1 MLFNHTRKPAII
13 CGKSELRDKILE
25 ALELAKQV
33 VCKRQGV
40 KTLTHEDGLNE
51 KARLGATKISLFKY
65 LDQFEDEFE
74 LDEAWL
80 INVYQLVDIDPRESR
95 KEFHQIL
102 PEHSRHI
109 KITLNDA
116 RGLRTDLRL
125 FLHCCWASKFLLLPV
140 YYSDIPTIKR
150 GQSGAP
156 TEYAADAYP
165 EILKIIRAPFFEGL
179 ECDIDITKYMAKSSM
194 KNFGWYAH
202 RYVRA
207 CAAWEV
213 EDITDELLDDLASH
227 TIKSVPRTVDWYL
240 ALKTCL
246 PDRVRF
252 DTNKVFVRNSNIPGV
267 KGKLTTADFTP
278 LELKKHPA
286 IPMWLEDVNDYINTL
301 KEKGLKSYDKYQ
313 SVIRK
318 GMQTLINSGEPLPV
332 PKNINRKQAKEMM
345 KGLGQ
350 GVKTTSYKEQLYKL
364 EGFFDY
370 LAMTHDDFKKPVS
383 RQLDFPVCGRSKG
396 TVKELLPEDS
406 FAPYLSY
413 LYGVAEW
420 VWYMNHNHPNRDGFI
435 LGLNQLNKT
444 IKTSDTG
451 FTPIFRCNDKYYP
464 IDEIPTKII
473 PCFRPRVNQVC
484 QLKSCTFLPHYI
496 HLSIVMAET
505 GIRLMALRWL
515 DDQTYDQNVNR
526 DLFDERSYLI
536 TKLWVNSDKSH
547 DAWEADVSETV
558 IGILDR
564 QSTWKKAFLNG
575 DDAPVYYDGHEHSGF
590 SMLKPLFAQVD
601 PHLQIKDSFSTVTDN
616 TYRATFKYIL
626 VHFSYFYSKISEH
639 HVPPVEIHHDKDLAG
654 NLQRVKGFVG
664 DAKLDITPHSMR
676 VQVVSNNIT
685 ILPPSVIKKSTGHAD
700 DAHVIYYA
708 KIQHKFLDAQK
719 AGQEQEFRDFVAPM
733 MVDAKSKQSALQQ
746 AFARN
751 ANGALNDFGALSF
764 SDHESKE
771 TRSGM
776 LIIKK
781 RLDELEDNSHGTT
794 TIVDQL
800 AFNST
805 HICPFNNECPHDIKK
820 NTIGGLSKCG
830 ECPYSVKTVDH
841 LPAISAKIRALTDKA
856 AELEVI
862 IDEAKANS
870 EDMGAYINEITLKRF
885 YSDEVSAWAT
895 TATCLDAMANNL
907 SQKDKWLVREPE
919 FIREK
924 LTKLKSSNELT
935 NTLVRIEEAACYQE
949 FLTPQLKARVTLFRN
964 KILAQTGQF
973 KALLGEV
980 PTGKVLLSDFKGV
993 IKIICD
999 ISGIGVNELP
1009 DELEQIEMDA
1019 QKALGGTLSLPA
1031 AITGGFN
1038 A

>member
-1 MLFNHTRKPAII
+1 MLFNHTREPAII
-13 CGKSELRDKILE
+13 CEKSELRNKILE
-25 ALELAKQV
+25 ALELTKQV

-40 KTLTHEDGLNE
+40 KRLTHEDGLEE
-51 KARLGATKISLFKY
+51 KARLGITKLSLFKY
-65 LDQFEDEFE
+65 LDQLEGEFE

-80 INVYQLVDIDPRESR
+80 KNIYRLVDIDPKESR

-109 KITLNDA
+109 KITQNDA
-116 RGLRTDLRL
+116 RGLRSDLRL

-156 TEYAADAYP
+156 KEYAEDAYP
-165 EILKIIRAPFFEGL
+165 EIFKIIRAPFFEEL
-179 ECDIDITKYMAKSSM
+179 ECDIDITKYMAVRSM
-194 KNFGWYAH
+194 ENFKWYAH

-213 EDITDELLDDLASH
+213 EDITNELLDDLASH

-240 ALKTCL
+240 AINECL
-246 PDRVRF
+246 PNRVRF
-252 DTNKVFVRNSNIPGV
+252 DKDKVFVRNSSIPGV
-267 KGKLTTADFTP
+267 KGTLTTDDFTP
-278 LELKKHPA
+278 LELEKHPA
-286 IPMWLEDVNDYINTL
+286 IPMWIEDVNNYINRL
-301 KEKGLKSYDKYQ
+301 KEKGRKSYDKYQ
-313 SVIRK
+313 SPIRK
-318 GMQTLINSGEPLPV
+318 GMQTLINSGESLPE
-332 PKNINRKQAKEMM
+332 PKNISRKQAKAMM
-345 KGLGQ
+345 KELGE
-350 GVKTTSYKEQLYKL
+350 GVKPNTYKGLLYKI

-370 LAMTHDDFKKPVS
+370 LAMTYDDFKKPVS
-383 RQLDFPVCGRSKG
+383 KQLDFPVSSRSKG

-420 VWYMNHNHPNRDGFI
+420 VRYMNHNHPNRDDFI
-435 LGLNQLNKT
+435 LGLNQQNKT

-464 IDEIPTKII
+464 IDEIPTKIT
-473 PCFRPRVNQVC
+473 PCYRPRVNQVC

-505 GIRLMALRWL
+505 GIRLIALRWL
-515 DDQTYDQNVNR
+515 DDQTYDKNVNR
-526 DLFDERSYLI
+526 DLFDECSYLI

-564 QSTWKKAFLNG
+564 QSTWKKTFLNG
-575 DDAPVYYDGHEHSGF
+575 DDAPVYYDRHEHSDF
-590 SMLKPLFAQVD
+590 DMLKPLFAQVD
-601 PHLQIKDSFSTVTDN
+601 PYLQIKDSFATVTDA
-616 TYRATFKYIL
+616 TYRTTFKHIL
-626 VHFSYFYSKISEH
+626 VHFSYLYSQISEH
-639 HVPPVEIHHDKDLAG
+639 HVPPVEIHHDKDLVG

-664 DAKLDITPHSMR
+664 DTKLDVTPHSMR
-676 VQVVSNNIT
+676 AQVVSNYIT
-685 ILPPSVIKKSTGHAD
+685 ILPPSTIKKSTGHVE

-708 KIQHKFLDAQK
+708 KLQHKFLDAQK
-719 AGQEQEFRDFVAPM
+719 AGQEQEFRDFVTPM

-751 ANGALNDFGALSF
+751 ANGALNDFGAVSF
-764 SDHESKE
+764 SDHESRE
-771 TRSGM
+771 TRNGI

-781 RLDELEDNSHGTT
+781 RLDELEDNSDDTT

-820 NTIGGLSKCG
+820 NAIDGLPKCG

-856 AELEVI
+856 EELKVI
-862 IDEAKANS
+862 IDEAKANG

-907 SQKDKWLVREPE
+907 SQKDKWLVSEPE
-919 FIREK
+919 FIREN

-935 NTLVRIEEAACYQE
+935 NTLVRIEEAVSCQE
-949 FLTPQLKARVTLFRN
+949 FLTPQLKAKVTIFRN
-964 KILAQTGQF
+964 KVLAQTGQF
-973 KALLGEV
+973 KALLEEV
-980 PTGKVLLSDFKGV
+980 PTGQTLLSDFKGV
-993 IKIICD
+993 IKTICD

-1009 DELEQIEMDA
+1009 DKLEHIKMDA
-1019 QKALGGTLSLPA
+1019 QKALGGTLSLPT
-1031 AITGGFN
+1031 ITGGSN

>member
-1 MLFNHTRKPAII
+1 MLFNHTREPAII

-40 KTLTHEDGLNE
+40 KKLTHEDGLEE

-80 INVYQLVDIDPRESR
+80 INVYRLVNIDPRESR

-109 KITLNDA
+109 KITQNDA

-150 GQSGAP
+150 GKSGA
-156 TEYAADAYP
+156 TVEYAADAYP
-165 EILKIIRAPFFEGL
+165 EIFKIIRAPFFKEL

-194 KNFGWYAH
+194 RNFGWYAH

-213 EDITDELLDDLASH
+213 EDITNELLDELARH
-227 TIKSVPRTVDWYL
+227 TIKRVPRTVDWYL
-240 ALKTCL
+240 ALTACL
-246 PDRVRF
+246 PDRVQF
-252 DTNKVFVRNSNIPGV
+252 DTNKVFVRNSSIPGV
-267 KGKLTTADFTP
+267 KGELTTDDFSP

-286 IPMWLEDVNDYINTL
+286 IPMWIKDVNDYIDTL
-301 KEKGLKSYDKYQ
+301 KEKGLKSYGEYQ
-313 SVIRK
+313 STIRK
-318 GMQTLINSGEPLPV
+318 GMQTLINSEEPLPE
-332 PKNINRKQAKEMM
+332 PKNISRKQAKAIM
-345 KGLGQ
+345 KELGQ
-350 GVKTTSYKEQLYKL
+350 GIKAPTYKGLLYKL

-370 LAMTHDDFKKPVS
+370 LDMTHDDFKKPLS
-383 RQLDFPVCGRSKG
+383 RQLDFPVSGRSKG
-396 TVKELLPEDS
+396 TVKVLFPEDS

-420 VWYMNHNHPNRDGFI
+420 VWYMNHNNPNRDSFI

-464 IDEIPTKII
+464 IDEIPIKIT
-473 PCFRPRVNQVC
+473 PYFRPRVNQVC

-496 HLSIVMAET
+496 HLSIVIAET

-526 DLFDERSYLI
+526 DLFNERSYLI
-536 TKLWVNSDKSH
+536 TKLWVNSDKSNG
-547 DAWEADVSETV
+547 AWEADVSETV

-564 QSTWKKAFLNG
+564 QSTWKKTFLNG
-575 DDAPVYYDGHEHSGF
+575 DDAPVYYDGHENSDF
-590 SMLKPLFAQVD
+590 DMLKPLFAQID
-601 PHLQIKDSFSTVTDN
+601 PYLRIRSSFSTVTDA

-626 VHFSYFYSKISEH
+626 VHFSYLYSKISERN
-639 HVPPVEIHHDKDLAG
+639 VSPVEIHHDKDLVG

-664 DAKLDITPHSMR
+664 DTKLDITPHSMR

-685 ILPPSVIKKSTGHAD
+685 ILPPSVIKKTTGHAD

-733 MVDAKSKQSALQQ
+733 MVDAKSEKSALQQ
-746 AFARN
+746 AFTRN
-751 ANGALNDFGALSF
+751 ANGALNDFGAVSF
-764 SDHESKE
+764 FDRESKK

-781 RLDELEDNSHGTT
+781 RLDELESNSNDTT

-805 HICPFNNECPHDIKK
+805 HICPFNNECPPDIKK
-820 NTIGGLSKCG
+820 NAIDGLLKCG

-862 IDEAKANS
+862 IDEAKAND
-870 EDMGAYINEITLKRF
+870 EDMGAYINEITLKRL
-885 YSDEVSAWAT
+885 YSGEISAWAT
-895 TATCLDAMANNL
+895 TATCLDSMANNL

-935 NTLVRIEEAACYQE
+935 NTLVRIEEAVNYQE

-964 KILAQTGQF
+964 KILVQTGQF

-980 PTGKVLLSDFKGV
+980 PTGQKLLSDFKGV
-993 IKIICD
+993 IKTICD
-999 ISGIGVNELP
+999 ISGIGVHELP
-1009 DELEQIEMDA
+1009 DELERIEMDA
-1019 QKALGGTLSLPA
+1019 QKALGGTLNLPST
-1031 AITGGFN
+1031 ITGGSD